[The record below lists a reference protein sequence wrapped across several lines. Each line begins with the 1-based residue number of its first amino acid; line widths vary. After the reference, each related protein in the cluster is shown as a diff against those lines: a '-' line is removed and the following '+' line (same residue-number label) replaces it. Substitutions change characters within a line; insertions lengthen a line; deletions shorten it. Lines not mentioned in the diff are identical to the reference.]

1 MDKVRGVFSERQAR
15 KIRGFDE
22 LVQRDISGEELDP
35 LEVAAVLDA
44 AGKTPEEFEQTVS
57 LAKDRETW
65 QSEVDE
71 LPALQAACRQIEAAQ
86 KKLVVAADAEVVAIR
101 TRQRIEAAELSRQL
115 GIVARKIDAANEAMT
130 DLHKTKPTEEKQAE
144 LAHAAHVK
152 KLMAERDEVSEN
164 VAIIRNS
171 GHKRGGNYAAGVARV
186 AELEAEIKSLQSQA
200 R

>member
-44 AGKTPEEFEQTVS
+44 AGKTPEEFEQTVN
-57 LAKDRETW
+57 LAKDRENW
-65 QSEVDE
+65 QAMVDE
-71 LPALQAACRQIEAAQ
+71 LPALQAASNQIEAKQ
-86 KKLVVAADAEVVAIR
+86 KQLAIDVDREIQAIR
-101 TRQRIEAAELSRQL
+101 QRQRIEAAELSRQL
-115 GIVARKIDAANEAMT
+115 GIVARKIDAANEAVA
-130 DLHKTKPTEEKQAE
+130 DLHKTKTTEEKQAE
-144 LAHAAHVK
+144 LAHAAQVG

-164 VAIIRNS
+164 LAIIRNS

-186 AELEAEIKSLQSQA
+186 AELEAEIKTLQESVQ
-200 R
+200 